1 MSLDHMNPDSKF
13 KSLNA
18 FIFGGSAS
26 IGTMKAGFHLD
37 GVLELTDNM
46 INESAYHF
54 NKNFKDVPII
64 PPKTWENDDFLNS
77 IKAEDYDLMMC
88 NCPCSGLSQ
97 INRNASADS
106 DTNVHF
112 YRLFNAF
119 NKIQPKAF
127 IIENAP
133 TLVKLGYPIVMNML
147 EELGE
152 KYKLTII
159 RDYAG
164 NHDTAMRRMRT
175 LVVGWRKDVFD
186 NKIPLLHMNKVPQK
200 TIKDAIGDLYDKKL
214 NEVPN
219 HELVSYR
226 GWQDME
232 HLFRLVP
239 SKSAKHHY
247 SSILLTIVDN
257 YDTLKDEITAK
268 NLNTVLKAKEKLE
281 LGKNLWDKSPCRS
294 TDDVPAPSL
303 TSVTELIHPIHNR
316 QWTIREYARLMGYPD
331 EFIFYPEES
340 PTEIVQTIA
349 QGVPAD
355 FVKYISEEVKAA
367 LSGERQFVEDSE
379 NKNLSFQHHTKELY
393 KAFDMD
399 ELLAFA
405 EKDSK
410 GKTIGLDTD
419 KSFSKLEK

>member
-1 MSLDHMNPDSKF
+1 MTNDKKLKA
-13 KSLNA
+13 LNA

-26 IGTMKAGFHLD
+26 IGTMNAGFELE
-37 GVLELTDNM
+37 GVLELTDEM
-46 INESAYHF
+46 INQSAYHF
-54 NKNFKDVPII
+54 NKNFPNIPII
-64 PPKTWENDDFLNS
+64 GPSTWENDDFLNS

-97 INRNASADS
+97 INRNASVDS

-119 NKIQPKAF
+119 KKVQPKAF

-133 TLVKLGYPIVMNML
+133 TLVKMGYPIIMEML
-147 EELGE
+147 KELGDD
-152 KYKLTII
+152 YKLTIV

-164 NHDTAMRRMRT
+164 NHNVAMKRMRT

-186 NKIPLLHMNKVPQK
+186 NKIPLLHMNKVKQQ

-214 NEVPN
+214 GEVPN

-232 HLFRLVP
+232 HLFHLVP
-239 SKSAKHHY
+239 QESKTHHY
-247 SSILLTIVDN
+247 SSILLTVVDN
-257 YDTLKDEITAK
+257 YETLKDEITPA

-281 LGKNLWDKSPCRS
+281 QGKNLWDKSPCRS
-294 TDDVPAPSL
+294 TDDKTAPSM

-331 EFIFYPEES
+331 DFIFYPEES

-349 QGVPAD
+349 QGVPAE
-355 FVKYISEEVKAA
+355 FIRYIASEVKAA
-367 LSGERQFVEDSE
+367 LSGERQLIEGSE
-379 NKNLSFQHHTKELY
+379 YKNLSFQHHTKEMY
-393 KAFDMD
+393 KAFNMD
-399 ELLAFA
+399 ELQLLS

-410 GKTIGLDTD
+410 GKTIGLDAD
-419 KSFSKLEK
+419 KSFNKLTE